1 MPKTR
6 VTCCRDLVVE
16 LVLLNLTAFPLGLRG
31 PTFRSLT
38 DVGLLVYFLPPTGWS
53 LNDPS
58 LVYHAFV
65 FEDVPSFLYLECV
78 SPLQLISTRSHTT
91 LNN

>member
-6 VTCCRDLVVE
+6 VTCCGTDSAEPYCFL
-16 LVLLNLTAFPLGLRG
+16 LGLRG
-31 PTFRSLT
+31 PTFRSLI
-38 DVGLLVYFLPPTGWS
+38 DVGLLVYFLPPTSWS
-53 LNDPS
+53 LNDLS

-65 FEDVPSFLYLECV
+65 FEDVPPFLYLECA
-78 SPLQLISTRSHTT
+78 SPLKLISTHSHTT

>member
-6 VTCCRDLVVE
+6 VTCGTDSAE
-16 LVLLNLTAFPLGLRG
+16 PYWFPLGLRG

-38 DVGLLVYFLPPTGWS
+38 DVGLLVYFLPPTSWS
-53 LNDPS
+53 LNDLSP
-58 LVYHAFV
+58 VYHAFV
-65 FEDVPSFLYLECV
+65 FEDVPSFLYLECA
-78 SPLQLISTRSHTT
+78 SPLQLIIISTRSHTT